1 MVKAIIVLVLLVFI
15 ANILMAFI
23 ILPARDSP
31 PDTLPGAPPLPPEA
45 RYSPPPLSEILL
57 ISITN
62 PLVLILALGGGLLL
76 ILSAVGKKETA
87 IPDRIPDSRIYLTVI
102 LTLFAF
108 LSIQLWNPAQYP
120 NPNYYYNSIIPLI
133 IMVSVVTIFIAVTT
147 YMRRYYPYAAIFAS
161 ILLGAFY
168 LPTLSYIMYT
178 PVFVASAWW
187 RGEKMGLV
195 YPVTYSLVWGF
206 VVGVLIPKGPG
217 WEGLGL
223 LFIYFLL
230 TFLSGIL
237 TVISFLTKSR
247 YELANKYFITSL
259 KVTLSLIIFLIMMS
273 VTSNIFQPYYI
284 PQGLSN

>member
-1 MVKAIIVLVLLVFI
+1 MEKKFVVKAIIVLVLLVFI

-23 ILPARDSP
+23 ILPASYYQDFP
-31 PDTLPGAPPLPPEA
+31 PGAPPLPRPTF
-45 RYSPPPLSEILL
+45 LEILF

-87 IPDRIPDSRIYLTVI
+87 IPDRTPDRYRIYLTFI

-120 NPNYYYNSIIPLI
+120 NPNYEYNSIIPLI

-168 LPTLSYIMYT
+168 LPALSYITYT

-187 RGEKMGLV
+187 RDEKMGVV

-223 LFIYFLL
+223 LFIYLLL
-230 TFLSGIL
+230 TVLSGIL
-237 TVISFLTKSR
+237 TVILFLTKSR

-259 KVTLSLIIFLIMMS
+259 KVTLSLIVFLIMMV
-273 VTSNIFQPYYI
+273 VTSNIFQPYYN
-284 PQGLSN
+284 PRGLSD